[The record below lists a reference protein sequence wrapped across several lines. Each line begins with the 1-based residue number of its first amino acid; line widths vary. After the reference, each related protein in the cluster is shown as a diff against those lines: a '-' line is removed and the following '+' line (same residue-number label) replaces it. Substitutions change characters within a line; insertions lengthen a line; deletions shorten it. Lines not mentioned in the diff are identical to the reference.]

1 MSTARCGGGVV
12 VGIINKQVKD
22 VKEGQSF
29 RRGAAKGAGQV
40 ALASERV
47 GSRVWW
53 LHILQNRQLLGEEK
67 LNFGGGREYLT
78 TAVKTAAVTTTSA
91 TTAAAAGARATVLIH
106 SFAAD

>member
-29 RRGAAKGAGQV
+29 RQGAAKRAAGQV

-53 LHILQNRQLLGEEK
+53 FWESFK
-67 LNFGGGREYLT
+67 
-78 TAVKTAAVTTTSA
+78 
-91 TTAAAAGARATVLIH
+91 ARR
-106 SFAAD
+106 